1 MKLFINTYILLILI
15 NILPLGFSAFA
26 KNNINSYQKKENVKL
41 EKIKLKNN
49 NKSIFNIKQNIVSN
63 KDKNDSKYVPEIEK
77 YLIIKRKGFVDIEG
91 PEVSMELKNV
101 PAKDALMA
109 ITKLGNYGYIYVPS
123 SEKEN
128 ETDSIDKRLISLS
141 FKQEKYEIVIN
152 SILMAAGLQ
161 GKKDGDILFVGENV
175 LGKGFSPEISRVYK
189 MNNTSAASASDYLAS
204 LGANINKVFLKDI
217 GTGADETKDGNFTSD
232 NANFSIQSYG
242 AYQGPLKGLTGTS
255 DARLET
261 ITLIGSKELIDLA
274 EKYLKEIDQVQKQ
287 VALSVKI
294 LDVNLDDE
302 DDFKNSFA
310 LRLNNPTA
318 YILNDEGEFD
328 FAIGDVTS
336 WRTSRPKG
344 VSNLNL
350 TEASKF
356 DFLNWLKGK
365 VASKETKVLA
375 SPTLLLS
382 ETRDKISGGKGVTG
396 TDGFGASSIGRE
408 YGNEAFITVGT
419 KVITNYKVTA
429 GQDGAPAACE
439 PIFGVSGLT
448 FGGKLHKINTDE
460 FITFSLSPEISSIT
474 STDTVGTCGLVN
486 ILSIRRLDTGSIK
499 VKSGDTL
506 ALTGVITDTESEIL
520 TKWPILGD
528 IPLIG
533 NAFKS
538 KSKGSK
544 KSELII
550 LVTPNIIS
558 GDYEYSPEKKSRFYN

>member
-1 MKLFINTYILLILI
+1 MFINTYILLILI

-26 KNNINSYQKKENVKL
+26 RNNINSYQKKENVKL

-141 FKQEKYEIVIN
+141 FKQERYEIVIN

-558 GDYEYSPEKKSRFYN
+558 EDYEYSPEKKSRFYN